1 MISVA
6 IWQEDGGVEEMERAG
21 EKGGGDLD
29 DEEEEEVLV
38 QEYHSEDEGAPEK
51 ELVIFH
57 PFEPVY
63 CSKYADQTLKKKL
76 KRSMLER

>member
-1 MISVA
+1 M
-6 IWQEDGGVEEMERAG
+6 EEMERAG

-29 DEEEEEVLV
+29 QEEEEVLV

-51 ELVIFH
+51 ELVISH